1 MRFSK
6 TSRDFKV
13 QKIASTTRRL
23 LCSGSADSSISYS
36 RSLSLRSDRLKEAT
50 SHSGAPLDTTTE
62 ERLIRPARNV
72 SGSLR
77 LPGDKSISHRYA
89 MLGAFAEGTSRFTNF
104 STGADCASTLACME
118 ALGAA
123 VNRIGNE
130 AVEITGVA
138 GRVTPSGS
146 PLDRGNCGSTMR
158 MISGLL
164 SPQQGS
170 FTLIGDASLSRRP
183 MERIR
188 KPLEAMGAKLTLTDG
203 HAPLT
208 IEGTSLKPIDY
219 TTPVPSAQVKTCV
232 LLAGLQ
238 TAGTTT
244 VREAVRTRDHS
255 ELALRAFGA
264 TLTRTLDSVSIPG
277 PQSLH
282 AISAAVPGDISS
294 AAFFL
299 CAAALFPGSGL
310 VLDSLGLNP
319 TRATLLDVLTALGAH
334 IAVLNLEEQNAEL
347 VGTVQVTA
355 PPEGLGSTTISGAL
369 AAQLIDELPALAAI
383 GPFTSGG
390 IRIRDARELRVKESD
405 RIALV
410 VRNLRAMGA
419 EVEEFEDGLDVPGG
433 QTLHGATID
442 SGGDHRI
449 AMAFSVAALRAEG
462 DTLIQGAESAA
473 ISFPEFFD
481 LLDLVAER

>member
-1 MRFSK
+1 
-6 TSRDFKV
+6 
-13 QKIASTTRRL
+13 L
-23 LCSGSADSSISYS
+23 HNGN
-36 RSLSLRSDRLKEAT
+36 
-50 SHSGAPLDTTTE
+50 E
-62 ERLIRPARNV
+62 ERIVRPARNV
-72 SGSLR
+72 FGSLR
-77 LPGDKSISHRYA
+77 LPGDKSISHRYG
-89 MLGAFAEGTSRFTNF
+89 MLAAFAEGTSRFSNF
-104 STGADCASTLACME
+104 STGADCASTLSCME
-118 ALGAA
+118 ALGAK
-123 VNRIGNE
+123 VRRLEDGRIE
-130 AVEITGVA
+130 VTGV
-138 GRVTPSGS
+138 GGSVTPAET
-146 PLDRGNCGSTMR
+146 PLDCGNSGSTMR

-164 SPQQGS
+164 APQEGR
-170 FTLIGDASLSRRP
+170 FTLVGDASLSRRP

-188 KPLEAMGAKLTLTDG
+188 KPLEEMGARLTLTDG

-208 IEGTSLKPIDY
+208 IDGGALKAIDY

-244 VREAVRTRDHS
+244 VREALRTRDHS

-264 TLTRTLDSVSIPG
+264 TLERTVNSVSISG
-277 PQSLH
+277 PQKLH
-282 AISAAVPGDISS
+282 AIEAAVPGDISS

-310 VLDSLGLNP
+310 VLESLGLNP

-334 IAVLNLEEQNAEL
+334 ISVLNLEEKNSEL
-347 VGTVQVTA
+347 VGTVQVSA

-369 AAQLIDELPALAAI
+369 AAQLIDELPVLAAI
-383 GPFTSGG
+383 GPYTSGG
-390 IRIRDARELRVKESD
+390 IRIRDAKELRVKESD

-410 VRNLRAMGA
+410 VKNLRAMGA

-462 DTLIQGAESAA
+462 ETLIQGADSAA
-473 ISFPEFFD
+473 ISFPEFFE
-481 LLDLVAER
+481 LLDQVAER